1 MNTFILSKKMCAPKA
16 PKVVMPPA
24 PVATPAPDPDPTPAP
39 APTPASAPPPPPP
52 APAPAPLIMPPTPT
66 PPPALTDP
74 VAAGAKAEDATRLRK
89 KASKRKT
96 LQQQAKG
103 LGELRIKPTFLE
115 GNTPS
120 ATVGTGG
127 KSRRKGALNIPK
139 G

>member
-1 MNTFILSKKMCAPKA
+1 MCPPKA
-16 PKVVMPPA
+16 PKIEY
-24 PVATPAPDPDPTPAP
+24 PDPPQTNNTVADTGGGDPAP
-39 APTPASAPPPPPP
+39 AETVKTTPPPP
-52 APAPAPLIMPPTPT
+52 APPPVIMPPAPA

-96 LQQQAKG
+96 LQQQSKG

-120 ATVGTGG
+120 STVGTGG
-127 KSRRKGALNIPK
+127 KTRKKGALNIPK

>member
-1 MNTFILSKKMCAPKA
+1 MCPPKA
-16 PKVVMPPA
+16 PKIEYPDPPA
-24 PVATPAPDPDPTPAP
+24 PSTNTDSGSSGDNTS
-39 APTPASAPPPPPP
+39 TTQQTQTPPPPP
-52 APAPAPLIMPPTPT
+52 APPPVIMPPAPA

-96 LQQQAKG
+96 LQQQSKG

-120 ATVGTGG
+120 STVGTGG
-127 KSRRKGALNIPK
+127 KSRKKGALNIPK

>member
-1 MNTFILSKKMCAPKA
+1 MCPPKA
-16 PKVVMPPA
+16 PKIKYPDPPA
-24 PVATPAPDPDPTPAP
+24 TTTTSNGDGDGGGDDNSNPPPVT
-39 APTPASAPPPPPP
+39 PPPPP
-52 APAPAPLIMPPTPT
+52 APPPVIMPPAPA

-96 LQQQAKG
+96 LQQQSKG

-120 ATVGTGG
+120 STVGTGG
-127 KSRRKGALNIPK
+127 KSRKKGALNIPK